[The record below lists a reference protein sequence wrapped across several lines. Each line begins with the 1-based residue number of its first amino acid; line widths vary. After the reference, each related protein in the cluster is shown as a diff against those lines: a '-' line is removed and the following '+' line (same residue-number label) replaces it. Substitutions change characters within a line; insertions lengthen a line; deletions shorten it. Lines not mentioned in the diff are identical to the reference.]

1 MGKVKNFRVG
11 FWGWYFIGII
21 VILAVITVLQKDSYH
36 YVGKDIITLEQYE
49 EITANIE
56 LNKKSNYITP
66 TAEGDLLTYDF
77 WSTVDQFDFLDLK
90 PYAFTDSAV
99 FTAAKEVGL
108 NSPFPY
114 LIGGYLFVWYLVNY
128 KRGWVNKIAVKIRH
142 YFEKRADKKIP
153 LMGNH
158 RLVTTL
164 AGINADGEKGIII
177 VRSWGVDKKG
187 VLKSLFQNTTWD
199 GKVLTADKNP
209 NKDNPK
215 GIYGYRLGVSIKQQG
230 KVMGIVALEG
240 EYSYHAEGIV
250 RAEHCKIL
258 GFLMSKGFERTAK
271 FISNKYNVPTYLD
284 ESAEVAY
291 YNWLFSEE
299 GQKAL
304 QHNFELLK

>member
-1 MGKVKNFRVG
+1 VGSKKIRIG
-11 FWGWYFIGII
+11 FWGWYFIGIV
-21 VILAVITVLQKDSYH
+21 VILVIVTVFQKDSFH
-36 YVGKDIITLEQYE
+36 YVGKTVITLEQYE

-77 WSTVDQFDFLDLK
+77 YSTVDQFEFLVLK
-90 PYAFTDSAV
+90 PYTFTDSAV
-99 FTAAKEVGL
+99 FTVVKEVGL
-108 NSPFPY
+108 NSPIPY
-114 LIGGYLFVWYLVNY
+114 LIGAYIFTWYLVNY
-128 KRGWVNKIAVKIRH
+128 KRGWVYKIETKIKH
-142 YFEKRADKKIP
+142 YFEKQADKKIP
-153 LMGNH
+153 LMVNH
-158 RLVTTL
+158 RLVTAPT
-164 AGINADGEKGIII
+164 GIGIDGEKGII
-177 VRSWGVDKKG
+177 VLRSWGVDNKG
-187 VLKSLFQNTTWD
+187 ILKSLIQNIKWD

-215 GIYGYRLGVSIKQQG
+215 GIYGYRLGVGIKQQG

-240 EYSYHAEGIV
+240 EYSYHSEGIV

-258 GFLMSKGFERTAK
+258 GFLMSKGFERTAR

-291 YNWLFSEE
+291 YNWLFSEG

-304 QHNFELLK
+304 QHNYELLK